1 MGKGRAVSFF
11 KSQAVTIL
19 LIALVAALAILSPSF
34 RNSRNLLNI
43 IRKISILGIV
53 TCGLT
58 LPIVSG
64 GLDLSVGSV
73 FSMVGALAI
82 MWQPQGL
89 AVAIVGSLAI
99 ACLVG
104 LINGLILHRFNVNPI
119 IVTLGML
126 SIIQGL
132 TLVITRSRNQLGDL
146 RSPYSLIAN
155 GAFVGINNQVMI
167 FFLIAVLL
175 YLVLQRSTFGRFIY
189 LIGSNQEAA
198 RHAGIRVGNKLLA
211 VYLISALSAGLAAI
225 VLSSRLSG
233 AQPYAGQGMEFDA
246 ITAALIGGNSIGGGR
261 GSIYNTL
268 IGVLLVSV
276 LINGMILLNIPNP
289 FQIIMKGALI
299 LVAVVT
305 DVRIRSRE
313 YAA

>member
-1 MGKGRAVSFF
+1 MDKDRAISFM

-19 LIALVAALAILSPSF
+19 LLVLIAALAILSPSF
-34 RNSRNLLNI
+34 RNPRNLLNI

-64 GLDLSVGSV
+64 GLDLSIGSV
-73 FSMVGALAI
+73 FSLVGALAI
-82 MWQPQGL
+82 MWQPYGL
-89 AVAIVGSLAI
+89 AFAILASLGI

-104 LINGLILHRFNVNPI
+104 LANGLILHKFNVNPI

-132 TLVITRSRNQLGDL
+132 TLVITKSRNQLGNL
-146 RSPYSLIAN
+146 KSPYSLIAS
-155 GAFVGINNQVMI
+155 GAFLGINNQVVI
-167 FFLIAVLL
+167 FFLIAILL
-175 YLVLQRSTFGRFIY
+175 YMILQRSTFGRFIY
-189 LIGSNQEAA
+189 LIGSNQDAA
-198 RHAGIRVGNKLLA
+198 RHAGIRIGNKLIV
-211 VYLISALSAGLAAI
+211 VYIISALSAGLAAI

-261 GSIYNTL
+261 GSIYNT
-268 IGVLLVSV
+268 IVGVLLVRYS
-276 LINGMILLNIPNP
+276 LM
-289 FQIIMKGALI
+289 
-299 LVAVVT
+299 
-305 DVRIRSRE
+305 E
-313 YAA
+313 